1 VKIVALKE
9 RFGWESGGKILFIL
23 PMQRSFIPEHRVG
36 SKGVA
41 AEFEEGIFA
50 KFGQR
55 ERSRIFFCYFQSRCG
70 FDD

>member
-1 VKIVALKE
+1 
-9 RFGWESGGKILFIL
+9 
-23 PMQRSFIPEHRVG
+23 MQRSFLFLSIRVG

-55 ERSRIFFCYFQSRCG
+55 GRGAGFVLLFSKSLRI
-70 FDD
+70 